1 MTNFCVWSRSR
12 SRIFFWSWNRCR
24 SRPNWV
30 EARVG
35 SGTLGCLSRPK
46 KWRLRKTFFLF
57 DSTVLWCGTP
67 VIWSALR
74 YGLKDSLQ
82 EAYYLL
88 YSLIDFYSTPR
99 ASDPNPQHW
108 VRLSYIDPN
117 SDPIFIFLMDSLS
130 KSFESCLIQGFGAG
144 LFWDGSGSW

>member
-1 MTNFCVWSRSR
+1 MCLEPESEPHFFLELEPVPEPTQLGRSQSRLR
-12 SRIFFWSWNRCR
+12 D
-24 SRPNWV
+24 
-30 EARVG
+30 
-35 SGTLGCLSRPK
+35 LGLPEPPK
-46 KWRLRKTFFLF
+46 KVAAPQNFFLF